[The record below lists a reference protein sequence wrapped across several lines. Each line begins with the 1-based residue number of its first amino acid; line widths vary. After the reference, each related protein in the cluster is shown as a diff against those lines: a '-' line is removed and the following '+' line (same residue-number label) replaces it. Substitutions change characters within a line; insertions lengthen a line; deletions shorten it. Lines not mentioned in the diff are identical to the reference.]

1 MVLSLIMKKINKIA
15 PPASPDTPLTKKN
28 IFLIS
33 LNQYKNINIYISSVY
48 LV

>member
-1 MVLSLIMKKINKIA
+1 MFDGLISNNEENKKFVL
-15 PPASPDTPLTKKN
+15 PPDTPLTKKN
-28 IFLIS
+28 IFFIS